1 MSLTVSVVVPVFNG
15 GKAFRKCLESLLAN
29 QVAPAEII
37 IVDDGST
44 DGSPAV
50 ARELGLQVLST
61 GGRCGPATARNLGAR
76 HAHGDIL
83 WFVDA
88 DCTVPPG
95 SIAFLQT
102 AFSEH
107 PDWSAIIGSYDDQPA
122 EPNLLSQYK
131 NLHHH
136 YVHQTSGRQGFTFW
150 GACGAIRRQVFAELN
165 GFDERYQQASIEDIE
180 LGYRAVARQKK
191 IAICPEL
198 QIKHHKRWS
207 TWGLLRT
214 DFFLRA
220 IPWSKLILRQGRM
233 ENCMNISRT
242 ARWRVA
248 LSGLIAF
255 SAVAAIFH
263 LSALLVTLPAI
274 LALAILD
281 WRLLSWFRLER
292 GWLFMLSIVPWH
304 WFSHFYSGVA
314 FAYVNVVAL
323 LSKLLRRE
331 DWELGSSLESLPV
344 ALDGGHDDWQA

>member
-1 MSLTVSVVVPVFNG
+1 MSLTVSVVVPVYNG
-15 GKAFRKCLESLLAN
+15 GRAFRLCLESLLAN
-29 QVAPAEII
+29 EVAPAEII

-44 DGSPAV
+44 DGSPTV
-50 ARELGLQVLST
+50 AHELGLRVLST
-61 GGRCGPATARNLGAR
+61 GGRSGPATARNLGAR
-76 HAHGDIL
+76 HAQGDIL

-88 DCTVPPG
+88 DCSVPPTA
-95 SIAFLQT
+95 IAFLQK

-107 PDWSAIIGSYDDQPA
+107 PDWSAIIGSYDDEPA
-122 EPNLLSQYK
+122 EKNLLSQYK

-150 GACGAIRRQVFAELN
+150 GACGAIRRHVFAELN

-214 DFFLRA
+214 DFYLRA

-233 ENCMNISRT
+233 ENCMNISRA

-248 LSGLIAF
+248 LSGLIVLAT
-255 SAVAAIFH
+255 V
-263 LSALLVTLPAI
+263 SALIHPAALLAVVPAI

-281 WRLLSWFRLER
+281 WRLLNWFRLER
-292 GWLFMLSIVPWH
+292 GWLFMLSIIPWH

-314 FAYVNVVAL
+314 FAYVNAIAL
-323 LSKLLRRE
+323 LSKLFRL
-331 DWELGSSLESLPV
+331 
-344 ALDGGHDDWQA
+344 DDWVSWFTGNWNFDDR